1 MKLKYFPCRGFQ
13 LSYVTDPIDVLRYG
27 VYAGNDSGRYRI
39 YGYGEVT
46 QRLLISV
53 RARGSS
59 SWWWLDRGF
68 CFAFRILMFFL
79 AKGTCSPSGRTVGC
93 MTKVEGG
100 DHRFCFTRLGG
111 SGTSRP
117 LRLSIGM
124 GCSTCV
130 VVCCCFCC

>member
-1 MKLKYFPCRGFQ
+1 MQRLPAIIC
-13 LSYVTDPIDVLRYG
+13 TEPIHVLRYG
-27 VYAGNDSGRYRI
+27 AFAGIAIVLLEGI
-39 YGYGEVT
+39 GYGYGEVT

-53 RARGSS
+53 RVRGSS
-59 SWWWLDRGF
+59 SLWWLDRGF
-68 CFAFRILMFFL
+68 RFASWILMFF
-79 AKGTCSPSGRTVGC
+79 GQRDIPSGRTVGC